1 VQLIV
6 RPDFMDATLE
16 TRFSCPSGMASMGM
30 ELGIKK
36 TFEYFHD
43 IPSNIHGK
51 AMSWFSLKNST

>member
-1 VQLIV
+1 MHTPTFTVTHVQLIV
-6 RPDFMDATLE
+6 RPDSMDATLE

-43 IPSNIHGK
+43 IG
-51 AMSWFSLKNST
+51 FSM

>member
-1 VQLIV
+1 MHTPTFTVTHVQLIV

-16 TRFSCPSGMASMGM
+16 TKFSCPSGMASMGM

-43 IPSNIHGK
+43 IG
-51 AMSWFSLKNST
+51 FSM